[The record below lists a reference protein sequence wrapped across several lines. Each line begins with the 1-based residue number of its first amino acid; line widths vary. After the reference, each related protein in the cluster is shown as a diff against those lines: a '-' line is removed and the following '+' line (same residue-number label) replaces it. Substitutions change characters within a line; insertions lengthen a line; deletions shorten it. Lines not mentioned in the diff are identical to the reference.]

1 MENDVPHLTHEEAE
15 KRLKELRTLINY
27 HNYRYYVLDNP
38 EISDFEY
45 DKLFDELL
53 AIERKFPDLV
63 TEDSPSK
70 KVGGEPLAEFKTVM
84 HKIPMLSLGKTFNKE
99 DLINFDK
106 RVKRESG
113 VDKIEYVTEL
123 KMDGLA
129 ISIRYEKGLL
139 VLGATRGDG
148 VQGEEVTPNVK
159 TIKNVPLRL
168 MTDDIPGVIEVRG
181 EVIMYKKDFEEL
193 NKERE
198 RNGDPLFANPR
209 NASAGSIRQL
219 DSKITAQRKLHMIA
233 YGIGEFSGKE
243 FKTQLETLEYLIK
256 IGFSVSPEFTFC
268 KDIYEVVD
276 RCEYYSRKRAE
287 YPFEADGVVAKI
299 NDIDIQKKLG
309 STSHEPR
316 WAIAYKFPAEEK
328 ETIVRDIII
337 NVGRTGALTPVAIF
351 DPVELEGSTVSRAT
365 LHNEDQVKMLDIRIG
380 DHIIVRKAGSVI
392 PEVVRAIHEK
402 RTGYEKPFIMPDKC
416 PVCGG
421 PAVRLEGEAVTR
433 CINAACP
440 AQVKER
446 IIHFVSREA
455 MDIESIGEKLVE
467 QLVNKGIIRD
477 FADLYY
483 LKQEDMMKL
492 ERMGDILANKILRNI
507 QDSKTRPFAN
517 LLFALGIFQ
526 VGKRTAELLAEKFK
540 SIDELSNAPL
550 ENILEVQGIGPVT
563 AQSIKDFFAA
573 KENAEI
579 IEKLKKAGVKTAT
592 GVEEKTEGP
601 LKGIVFVF
609 TGTLKEFTRGDAEKI
624 VESLG
629 GEASSTVSKRV
640 NYLVVG
646 EDPGSKL
653 DKARVLGIKIINEE
667 EFKKLIGR

>member
-1 MENDVPHLTHEEAE
+1 MEIDVSHLTHEEAE
-15 KRLKELRTLINY
+15 KRLKELKVLINY

-53 AIERKFPDLV
+53 AIEKKFPDLV

-70 KVGGEPLAEFKTVM
+70 KVGGEPLAEFKTVEY
-84 HKIPMLSLGKTFNKE
+84 KIPMLSLGKTFDKE
-99 DLINFDK
+99 DLMNFDR

-113 VDKIEYVTEL
+113 VDKIGYVTEL

-129 ISIRYEKGLL
+129 ISIRYEKGML

-148 VQGEEVTPNVK
+148 IKGEEVTPNVK
-159 TIKNVPLRL
+159 TIKNVPLKL
-168 MTDDIPGVIEVRG
+168 MGDDVPKVIEIRG
-181 EVIMYKKDFEEL
+181 EVIIYKKDFEEL
-193 NKERE
+193 NRQRDK
-198 RNGDPLFANPR
+198 NGEPLFANPR

-233 YGIGEFSGKE
+233 YGVGEFSGKE
-243 FKTQLETLEYLIK
+243 FKTQIEIIEYLIK
-256 IGFSVSPEFTFC
+256 NGFSVSSEYALC
-268 KDIYEVVD
+268 ENIDEVVE
-276 RCEYYSRKRAE
+276 RCEYYSRRRTD

-309 STSHEPR
+309 ATSHEPR

-328 ETIVRDIII
+328 ETIVRDIIVNI
-337 NVGRTGALTPVAIF
+337 GRTGALTPVAIF
-351 DPVELEGSTVSRAT
+351 DPVNLEGSTVSRAT
-365 LHNEDQVKMLDIRIG
+365 LHNEDQVKMLDIGVG

-392 PEVVRAIHEK
+392 PEVVRVIPEK
-402 RTGYEKPFIMPDKC
+402 RTGNEKPFEMPDKC

-433 CINAACP
+433 CINASCP
-440 AQVKER
+440 AQLKER

-455 MDIESIGEKLVE
+455 MDIESIGQKLVE
-467 QLVNKGIIRD
+467 QMVDKGIVKD
-477 FADLYY
+477 FTDLYY
-483 LKQEDMMKL
+483 LKKEDMMKL
-492 ERMGDILANKILRNI
+492 ERMGDILAEKILRNI
-507 QDSKTRPFAN
+507 QDSKTKPLAN

-526 VGKRTAELLAEKFK
+526 VGKRTAELLVEKFK
-540 SIDELSNAPL
+540 SIDELANATI
-550 ENILEVQGIGPVT
+550 EDILGVEGVGPVT
-563 AQSIKDFFAA
+563 AQSIKDFFSA
-573 KENAEI
+573 KENISI
-579 IEKLKKAGVKTAT
+579 IEKLKKARVKTSALP
-592 GVEEKTEGP
+592 EEKAEGP
-601 LKGIVFVF
+601 LKGLVFVF
-609 TGTLKEFTRGDAEKI
+609 TGILKEVTRGDAKKI

-629 GEASSTVSKRV
+629 GEAAEAVSRRV
-640 NYLVVG
+640 NYVVVG

-653 DKARVLGIKIINEE
+653 DKARALGIKTINEE

>member
-1 MENDVPHLTHEEAE
+1 MEIDVSHLTHEEAE
-15 KRLKELRTLINY
+15 KRLKELKDLINY

-53 AIERKFPDLV
+53 AIEKKFPDLV

-70 KVGGEPLAEFKTVM
+70 KVGGEPLAEFKTVEY
-84 HKIPMLSLGKTFNKE
+84 KIPMLSLGKTFDKE
-99 DLINFDK
+99 DLMNFDR

-113 VDKIEYVTEL
+113 VDKIGYVTEL

-129 ISIRYEKGLL
+129 ISIRYEKGML

-148 VQGEEVTPNVK
+148 IKGEEVTPNVK
-159 TIKNVPLRL
+159 TIKNVPLKL
-168 MTDDIPGVIEVRG
+168 MGDDVPKVIEIRG
-181 EVIMYKKDFEEL
+181 EVIIYKKDFEEL
-193 NKERE
+193 NRQRDK
-198 RNGDPLFANPR
+198 NGEPLFANPR

-233 YGIGEFSGKE
+233 YGVGEFSGKE
-243 FKTQLETLEYLIK
+243 FKTQLEIIEYLIK
-256 IGFSVSPEFTFC
+256 IGFSVSAEYALC
-268 KDIYEVVD
+268 ENIDEVVE
-276 RCEYYSRKRAE
+276 RCEYYSRRRTD

-309 STSHEPR
+309 ATSHEPR

-328 ETIVRDIII
+328 ETIVRDIIVNI
-337 NVGRTGALTPVAIF
+337 GRTGALTPVAIF
-351 DPVELEGSTVSRAT
+351 DPVNLEGSTVSRAT
-365 LHNEDQVKMLDIRIG
+365 LHNEDQVKMLDIRVG

-392 PEVVRAIHEK
+392 PEVVRVIPEK
-402 RTGYEKPFIMPDKC
+402 RTGNEKPFEMPDKC

-433 CINAACP
+433 CINASCP
-440 AQVKER
+440 AQLKER

-455 MDIESIGEKLVE
+455 MDIESIGQKLVE
-467 QLVNKGIIRD
+467 QMVDKDIVKD
-477 FADLYY
+477 FTDLYY
-483 LKQEDMMKL
+483 LKKEDMMKL
-492 ERMGDILANKILRNI
+492 ERMGDILAEKILRNI
-507 QDSKTRPFAN
+507 QDSKTKPLAN

-526 VGKRTAELLAEKFK
+526 VGKRTAELLVEKFK
-540 SIDELSNAPL
+540 SIDELANATI
-550 ENILEVQGIGPVT
+550 EDILGVEGVGPVT
-563 AQSIKDFFAA
+563 AQSIKDFFSA
-573 KENAEI
+573 KENISI
-579 IEKLKKAGVKTAT
+579 IEKLKKARVKTSALP
-592 GVEEKTEGP
+592 EEKAEGP
-601 LKGIVFVF
+601 LKGLVFVF
-609 TGTLKEFTRGDAEKI
+609 TGILKEVTRGDAKKI

-629 GEASSTVSKRV
+629 GEAAEAVSRRV
-640 NYLVVG
+640 NYVVVG

-653 DKARVLGIKIINEE
+653 DKARALGIKTINEE